1 MSSVGTL
8 RFRSAITS
16 FWMSPAGSKEPIVR
30 ELDLLEVTRES
41 LLPGLDEA
49 ANAITRRFSS
59 LHRSKPST
67 GGTGTPDS
75 A

>member
-8 RFRSAITS
+8 RFRSTITS

-49 ANAITRRFSS
+49 AECHHSTLFQSAPLEAFHRWNWDTR
-59 LHRSKPST
+59 
-67 GGTGTPDS
+67 
-75 A
+75 